1 VVPGFNPVIELVKLP
16 LAGPLL
22 VLLSEI
28 VGFWL
33 VPQQTPLAVTVEP
46 PSEVTFPPLV
56 TELEVMFDTVVRV
69 TVGATLMA
77 SFLQVVK
84 RANRIIDKKAM

>member
-1 VVPGFNPVIELVKLP
+1 MVPGFNPVIELVKLP

>member
-1 VVPGFNPVIELVKLP
+1 MVPGFNPVIELVKLP
-16 LAGPLL
+16 LAGPLF
-22 VLLSEI
+22 VLESEV

-56 TELEVMFDTVVRV
+56 AELEVMFDTVESV
-69 TVGATLMA
+69 TVGATFMD
-77 SFLQVVK
+77 SFLQVIK
-84 RANRIIDKKAM
+84 RTNIKVDKSAV

>member
-33 VPQQTPLAVTVEP
+33 VPQQTPLDVTVEP

-56 TELEVMFDTVVRV
+56 AELEVMFDTVERL